1 MGLLSSIES
10 IFPILVLI
18 ALGYVL
24 RGRGMFNDTFS
35 GNLSKF
41 ILQIAL
47 PACGPVGSLIYAIS

>member
-41 ILQIAL
+41 ILQIADL
-47 PACGPVGSLIYAIS
+47 VA